1 MRKNLCIVLIILIC
15 FATTYTYA
23 EETENQTT
31 NTTTDLQTQRSELQN
46 QLDEANGQLNDVQS
60 NLSENLQQV
69 EKLDNKIETSEQT
82 LAEQESKITE
92 LKNNIQN
99 VETELNS
106 VTEKYDKQV
115 ELFKKR
121 MVAIYMAG
129 DTQYLDVLLKSSSLS
144 DFISSYYLI
153 SQLTEIDENLIN
165 DLETK
170 KKTIDL
176 SKTKLENEKKE
187 LATIVENQTR
197 TTRTLQNTKKMITGI
212 LEIDKGDILID
223 GKSIKKEP
231 IEVKKQIGLVP
242 DNPDV
247 FLKLKGIE
255 YLNFM
260 ADIYEVST
268 QDRVKR
274 IKELSEKF
282 EINNVLNNK
291 IESYSHGMR
300 QKLIIIG
307 VLLHNPKN
315 WILDEPMTGLD
326 PKSSF
331 ELKNMMREHAN
342 QKNTVFFS
350 THILDVAERLCDRI
364 GIIDKGKLLFVGTY
378 EDLKK
383 ELKENKSLEELFM
396 EIVENE

>member
-1 MRKNLCIVLIILIC
+1 MIEIKNISKEYRKNKKVINDINLEIKDGEIFGFLGPNG
-15 FATTYTYA
+15 AGK
-23 EETENQTT
+23 
-31 NTTTDLQTQRSELQN
+31 TTT
-46 QLDEANGQLNDVQS
+46 
-60 NLSENLQQV
+60 
-69 EKLDNKIETSEQT
+69 I
-82 LAEQESKITE
+82 
-92 LKNNIQN
+92 
-99 VETELNS
+99 
-106 VTEKYDKQV
+106 
-115 ELFKKR
+115 
-121 MVAIYMAG
+121 
-129 DTQYLDVLLKSSSLS
+129 
-144 DFISSYYLI
+144 
-153 SQLTEIDENLIN
+153 
-165 DLETK
+165 
-170 KKTIDL
+170 
-176 SKTKLENEKKE
+176 
-187 LATIVENQTR
+187 
-197 TTRTLQNTKKMITGI
+197 KMITGI

-231 IEVKKQIGLVP
+231 IEAKKQIGLVP

-342 QKNTVFFS
+342 QKNTVFF
-350 THILDVAERLCDRI
+350 IEKQDNKKE
-364 GIIDKGKLLFVGTY
+364 KLLFLVKY
-378 EDLKK
+378 KRYRE
-383 ELKENKSLEELFM
+383 M
-396 EIVENE
+396 VI

>member
-1 MRKNLCIVLIILIC
+1 MIEIKNISKEYKKNKKVINDINLKIKDGEIFGFLGPNG
-15 FATTYTYA
+15 AGK
-23 EETENQTT
+23 
-31 NTTTDLQTQRSELQN
+31 TTT
-46 QLDEANGQLNDVQS
+46 
-60 NLSENLQQV
+60 
-69 EKLDNKIETSEQT
+69 I
-82 LAEQESKITE
+82 
-92 LKNNIQN
+92 
-99 VETELNS
+99 
-106 VTEKYDKQV
+106 
-115 ELFKKR
+115 
-121 MVAIYMAG
+121 
-129 DTQYLDVLLKSSSLS
+129 
-144 DFISSYYLI
+144 
-153 SQLTEIDENLIN
+153 
-165 DLETK
+165 
-170 KKTIDL
+170 
-176 SKTKLENEKKE
+176 
-187 LATIVENQTR
+187 
-197 TTRTLQNTKKMITGI
+197 KMITGI

-231 IEVKKQIGLVP
+231 IEAKKQIGLVP

-268 QDRVKR
+268 QERVKR

>member
-1 MRKNLCIVLIILIC
+1 MIEIKNISKEYKKNKKVINDINLEIKDGEIFGFLGPNG
-15 FATTYTYA
+15 AGK
-23 EETENQTT
+23 
-31 NTTTDLQTQRSELQN
+31 TTT
-46 QLDEANGQLNDVQS
+46 
-60 NLSENLQQV
+60 
-69 EKLDNKIETSEQT
+69 I
-82 LAEQESKITE
+82 
-92 LKNNIQN
+92 
-99 VETELNS
+99 
-106 VTEKYDKQV
+106 
-115 ELFKKR
+115 
-121 MVAIYMAG
+121 
-129 DTQYLDVLLKSSSLS
+129 
-144 DFISSYYLI
+144 
-153 SQLTEIDENLIN
+153 
-165 DLETK
+165 
-170 KKTIDL
+170 
-176 SKTKLENEKKE
+176 
-187 LATIVENQTR
+187 
-197 TTRTLQNTKKMITGI
+197 KMITGI

-231 IEVKKQIGLVP
+231 IEAKKQIGLVP

-291 IESYSHGMR
+291 IESYSQGMR